1 MSKREKNLVAI
12 AVFMIVMVI
21 AVGSTYAFWT
31 TTQVQ
36 SDKNEINTTCL
47 KVKLENKD
55 ISNQETHGITLN
67 KAYPISDK
75 EGLSEATPGY
85 TFTITNE
92 CDIEVNYDINLESLK
107 IADQGDFTPAG
118 ASEDDETRI
127 KRETESK
134 YIQPEYLIAGID
146 MVNNE
151 VIHTLKDYTS
161 YTKSYLTSEQGTSYD
176 NRVLLSNETIDPKEK
191 VTHTLKMWL
200 KSDAPETQMNKHYQG
215 KIIIYSW
222 LGDSNPNPIVVKP

>member
-55 ISNQETHGITLN
+55 KDEKSTTGITLD
-67 KAYPISDK
+67 KAYPISDE
-75 EGLSEATPGY
+75 EGLSDAIPSY

-92 CDIEVNYDINLESLK
+92 CDIEVNYDINLESLN
-107 IADQGDFTPAG
+107 IANQAQFTAAG
-118 ASEDDETRI
+118 TSETTEEKT
-127 KRETESK
+127 KRENDSY
-134 YIQPEYLIAGID
+134 YIQPEYLNAGID
-146 MVNNE
+146 MANKN
-151 VIHTLKDYTS
+151 VIHTLNYYTS
-161 YTKSYLTSEQGTSYD
+161 YENSYLTSDEGTSYD
-176 NRVLLSNETIDPKEK
+176 RRVLVSKDSIQPNSSE
-191 VTHTLKMWL
+191 THTLKMWL
-200 KSDAPETQMNKHYQG
+200 KSDAPETQMSKHYQG
-215 KIIIYSW
+215 KIVIYSW
-222 LGDSNPNPIVVKP
+222 LGNSNPKTIAVGD